1 MKFDNGVVHV
11 IDRVMLPPKPKTEF
25 TSTSSKSKPADI
37 IDTAVAAGN
46 FKTLAA
52 ALKAAG
58 LVDTL
63 KGKGPFTVFAPT
75 DKAFSELPKGTVESL
90 LKPENKDQLTK
101 ILTYH
106 VVAGKVESTDIEPG
120 KVETVASE
128 KVRLKL
134 KDGQVFINKA
144 NVIKADIGAAN
155 GVIHVIDKVLIPKN
169 KTKKTSTK

>member
-1 MKFDNGVVHV
+1 M
-11 IDRVMLPPKPKTEF
+11 
-25 TSTSSKSKPADI
+25 
-37 IDTAVAAGN
+37 
-46 FKTLAA
+46 
-52 ALKAAG
+52 
-58 LVDTL
+58 
-63 KGKGPFTVFAPT
+63 
-75 DKAFSELPKGTVESL
+75 
-90 LKPENKDQLTK
+90 
-101 ILTYH
+101 
-106 VVAGKVESTDIEPG
+106 ESTDIEPG